1 MRFRFF
7 LGFCLFALARSAGAI
22 SIKDSRVTT
31 SVSEES
37 CRVPKS
43 VTSFQPADRQAFLWF
58 AAREVHAG
66 DQLRVE
72 WLDPSGAVSVT
83 AEYPE
88 LPNAS
93 ELCFTS
99 QLPIA
104 GFAPASQPGPWSVR
118 VVSNG
123 RSMFTRQFEIAAD
136 SDTGGPA
143 VTSVTWSGVRAEE
156 IDFKV
161 QGKNFAPNALV
172 LIAEYTSSTGW
183 RYLASLQ
190 PQAATPNLL
199 TVRYHGLP
207 ANEYLVIVENPDQ
220 RMSRPT
226 PFLISTEG
234 YKLPTVAGEPWVLT
248 QGPYGTFSHWGNA
261 LHAFDI
267 APRSSR
273 CIVAM
278 KGGIAYT
285 YDLGLGQDHRHRSFG
300 NYITI
305 DHLNGEFSHYAHLA
319 TGTFVV
325 TNGQRVEQGQALAT
339 VGNSG
344 YTLGEGGGY
353 HIHVSVTRS
362 LAISAPS
369 IPFQFEDLPDAL
381 HAVNRTVVSTNASPL
396 CDCRGQHP
404 GPAGAAVAERKSY
417 REQLSGQV
425 SVAQWWSE
433 LVDVPKGAKT
443 FDVSLSWPGAT
454 DALDLHL
461 VSPSGRHYGWYG
473 DTTGYSG
480 SASNPQE
487 FHLLKPERGVWR
499 ISVEGVRGSGPIA
512 FGVET
517 TGHKA
522 PAALVAAGGE

>member
-1 MRFRFF
+1 VRFRVF
-7 LGFCLFALARSAGAI
+7 LGFCLFAFARFAGAI
-22 SIKDSRVTT
+22 TIKDSRVTT
-31 SVSEES
+31 SVSEDS

-43 VTSFQPADRQAFLWF
+43 VTSFQPTDRQAFLWF
-58 AAREVHAG
+58 QARQVHAG

-72 WLDPSGAVSVT
+72 WSDPSGAVSMS
-83 AEYPE
+83 AEYGE

-104 GFAPASQPGPWSVR
+104 GFAPATQPGAWSVR
-118 VVSNG
+118 VVSHG
-123 RSMFTRQFEIAAD
+123 RPMFTRQFEIAAD
-136 SDTGGPA
+136 SSTGGPT
-143 VTSVTWSGVRAEE
+143 VTSVTWSGVKAEE

-172 LIAEYTSSTGW
+172 LIAEYTSATGW
-183 RYLASLQ
+183 RYLATLQ
-190 PQAATPNLL
+190 PQAVTPNQINA
-199 TVRYHGLP
+199 RYRGLP

-220 RMSRPT
+220 SMSRPM
-226 PFLISTEG
+226 PFVIATQG
-234 YKLPTVAGEPWVLT
+234 YKLPTVAGEPWILT

-267 APRSSR
+267 APRSGR
-273 CIVAM
+273 CVVAM
-278 KGGIAYT
+278 KGGVAST
-285 YDLGLGQDHRHRSFG
+285 HDLGLGQDHRHRSFG

-305 DHLNGEFSHYAHLA
+305 DHLNGEYSHYAHLA
-319 TGTFVV
+319 TGTFAVS
-325 TNGQRVEQGQALAT
+325 NGQRVEQGQALAT

-353 HIHVSVTRS
+353 HVHVSVTRS
-362 LAISAPS
+362 MEISAPS
-369 IPFQFEDLPDAL
+369 IPFQFEDLPDAS
-381 HAVNRTVVSTNASPL
+381 HAVNRTVISTNASPL
-396 CDCRGQHP
+396 CDCRERL
-404 GPAGAAVAERKSY
+404 AGAVVARKSY
-417 REQLSGQV
+417 AEQFSGLV
-425 SVAQWWSE
+425 SVAEWWSE
-433 LVDVPKGAKT
+433 LVTVPKGSKS
-443 FDVSLSWPGAT
+443 FDVSVWWPGAN

-487 FHLLKPERGVWR
+487 FHLSKPEVGIWR

-517 TGHKA
+517 TGRKA
-522 PAALVAAGGE
+522 SRQLVAASGGE

>member
-1 MRFRFF
+1 MRLLVC
-7 LGFCLFALARSAGAI
+7 LGLSLLTLAPSAGATTV
-22 SIKDSRVTT
+22 KDSRVAA

-37 CRVPKS
+37 CRAPKPVS
-43 VTSFQPADRQAFLWF
+43 VFQPTDRQAFVWF
-58 AAREVHAG
+58 QARQVRAG

-72 WLDPSGAVSVT
+72 WLDPSGVVST
-83 AEYPE
+83 SADYGE

-104 GFAPASQPGPWSVR
+104 GFAPASLPGAWTVR

-123 RSMFTRQFEIAAD
+123 RALFSRQFQIVAD
-136 SDTGGPA
+136 NDAGGPT
-143 VTSVTWSGVRAEE
+143 VTSVTWSGERAEE

-161 QGKNFAPNALV
+161 QGRNFQPNALV
-172 LIAEYTSSTGW
+172 LIAQYTSSSGW

-190 PQAATPNLL
+190 PQAVAPNQL
-199 TVRYHGLP
+199 TVHYRGLP
-207 ANEYLVIVENPDQ
+207 ANEYLVIVENPNQ
-220 RMSRPT
+220 RMSRPM
-226 PFLISTEG
+226 PFVIATEG
-234 YKLPTVAGEPWVLT
+234 YRLPTVAGEPWVIT

-267 APRSSR
+267 APRSGR

-278 KGGIAYT
+278 KGGIAYAH
-285 YDLGLGQDHRHRSFG
+285 DLGLGQDHRHRSFG

-305 DHLNGEFSHYAHLA
+305 DHLNGEYSHYAHLE

-325 TNGQRVEQGQALAT
+325 ANGQRVEQGQALAT

-353 HIHVSVTRS
+353 HVHVSVTRS
-362 LAISAPS
+362 PQISAPS
-369 IPFQFEDLPDAL
+369 VPFQFEDLPDAR
-381 HAVNRTVVSTNASPL
+381 HAVNHTVVSANASPL
-396 CDCRGQHP
+396 CDCRESH
-404 GPAGAAVAERKSY
+404 AGAVVARKSY
-417 REQLSGQV
+417 GEQLSGQV
-425 SVAQWWSE
+425 SVAEWWSK
-433 LVDVPKGAKT
+433 LVTVPKGAKT
-443 FDVSLSWPGAT
+443 FDVSLSWPGA
-454 DALDLHL
+454 DNALDLHL
-461 VSPSGRHYGWYG
+461 VSPAGRHYGWYG

-480 SASNPQE
+480 PRSNPQE
-487 FHLLKPERGVWR
+487 FHVSKPEAGLWR

-517 TGHKA
+517 SGRKPSSQLMA
-522 PAALVAAGGE
+522 SSAGQE